1 MAKNDRIVVG
11 GVDTHK
17 DVHVAAMVD
26 DIGRILETS
35 EFPTTVAGLRKL
47 LVWMRSFGELVRV
60 GIEGTGAYG
69 AGLTRHLSGEGVEVV
84 EVNRPNRQMRRR
96 RGKSDTVDAEA
107 AARAALNGEAAVVP
121 KAQVSIVESIR
132 VHRVAFVSARSHRT
146 QVALQ
151 IRDLIV
157 TSPDELRAVLGPL
170 TTEERVARCARFRL
184 LGDLADPSVGVK
196 SALRSLARRH
206 EALTVGMAELEATLD
221 RLTAM
226 ANPALRGAKGV
237 GTDVAAILLT
247 AAGDNPGRLRNEAAF
262 AAMCGVSPIQAS
274 SGKIQRHRLNRSG
287 NRQANHALWHI
298 VHVRLTCD
306 PASKAYLERRT
317 AEGKSRRKIVR
328 CLKRYVARE
337 IFKLL
342 VNPEAVPDGADL
354 RTARIARGLSLTPV
368 AKALTTSNNS
378 ISRLKRSLIFDTDLA
393 RRYETFLASTSED
406 EPQAVPAPARQT

>member
-17 DVHVAAMVD
+17 DVHVAAVGD
-26 DIGRILETS
+26 EIGRILGTS
-35 EFPTTVAGLRKL
+35 AFPTTARGLAEL
-47 LVWMRSFGELVRV
+47 HAWMRSFGDVARV
-60 GIEGTGAYG
+60 GVEGTGAYG
-69 AGLTRHLSGEGVEVV
+69 AGLARHLGGEGVEVV

-107 AARAALNGEAAVVP
+107 AARAALNGEATVAP
-121 KAQVSIVESIR
+121 KAQVGVVESIR

-157 TSPDELRAVLGPL
+157 TAPPELRAVLGPL
-170 TTEERVARCARFRL
+170 ATEERVARCARFRL
-184 LGDLADPSVGVK
+184 MGDPADPSVGVK

-206 EALTVGMAELEATLD
+206 EALTIEMAELEATLD
-221 RLTAM
+221 RLTAV

-247 AAGDNPGRLRNEAAF
+247 AAGDNPGRLRHEAAF

-274 SGKIQRHRLNRSG
+274 SGKTQRHRLNRSG
-287 NRQANHALWHI
+287 NRQANHALWRI
-298 VHVRLTCD
+298 VNVRLTCD

-317 AEGKSRRKIVR
+317 AEGKSRREIVR

-337 IFKLL
+337 IFRLL
-342 VNPEAVPDGADL
+342 VVPEAVPDGADL
-354 RTARIARGLSLTPV
+354 RTARIARGLSQTPV
-368 AKALTTSNNS
+368 ATALNTSVNA
-378 ISRLKRSLIFDTDLA
+378 ISRLERSRIFDTELA
-393 RRYETFLASTSED
+393 RRYESFLASISEN
-406 EPQAVPAPARQT
+406 EPHAVPAAA

>member
-1 MAKNDRIVVG
+1 MIG

-17 DVHVAAMVD
+17 DVHVAAVVD
-26 DIGRILETS
+26 DIGRILGTS
-35 EFPTTVAGLRKL
+35 AFPTTAKGLTEL
-47 LVWMRSFGELVRV
+47 HTWMRSFGDVARV
-60 GIEGTGAYG
+60 GVEGTGAYG
-69 AGLTRHLSGEGVEVV
+69 AGLARHLGNEGVEVV

-96 RGKSDTVDAEA
+96 RGKSDTVGAEA
-107 AARAALNGEAAVVP
+107 AARAALNGEATVAP
-121 KAQVSIVESIR
+121 KAQVGVVESIR

-157 TSPDELRAVLGPL
+157 TAPPELRAVLGPL
-170 TTEERVARCARFRL
+170 ATEERVTQCARFRVM
-184 LGDLADPSVGVK
+184 GDPADPSVGVK

-206 EALTVGMAELEATLD
+206 EALTIEMAELEVTLD
-221 RLTAM
+221 RLTAV

-247 AAGDNPGRLRNEAAF
+247 AAGDNPGRLRDEAAF

-274 SGKIQRHRLNRSG
+274 SGKVQRHRLNRSG
-287 NRQANHALWHI
+287 NRQANHALWRI

-317 AEGKSRRKIVR
+317 AEGKSRREIVR

-337 IFKLL
+337 IFRLL
-342 VNPEAVPDGADL
+342 VVPEAVPDGADL
-354 RTARIARGLSLTPV
+354 RTARIARGLSQTPV
-368 AKALTTSNNS
+368 ATALNTSVNA
-378 ISRLKRSLIFDTDLA
+378 ISRLERSRIFDTELA
-393 RRYETFLASTSED
+393 RRYESFLASISEN
-406 EPQAVPAPARQT
+406 EPHGVPAAA